1 MKVKLKY
8 IDSKRFFYKT
18 VDEQDYL
25 ILFKK
30 DMMNLSDNQYN
41 KMCDEI
47 INVVKKEGFNL
58 FVSDIVERIGYS
70 DEIRSILKESLY
82 IYVFGYPPIVASE
95 IKTDDCKLLY
105 RGKKIAELEYI
116 QNNSSK
122 KIIWGLLLLTIIL
135 VSYYYISDN
144 NRKKDNLTEYQHDC
158 NILDSLSNYLAS
170 STDSSSFSYIRF
182 ITSDNLF
189 SIKYTIDSLRQ
200 CADSCF
206 NATKDNGKYIPLA
219 FDSSLVI
226 NSIHKIITEAKE
238 LEKADIEKKRRGT
251 NDMMYTKDFL
261 LISSLKD
268 YLEEKTSHNEE
279 YAKHINYVQVSNIK
293 QMLDSLSLEA
303 VQSHTD
309 VLDSGNY
316 MQVFVDTGAIKA
328 EINEIVLSANNLL
341 TKEKQQ
347 KKTKTT
353 SATPRKRTR
362 VQHSTPSKEKTTNQ
376 KRNKVSLSEKKFLE
390 YKKRGDEA
398 YVRYYKSGSE
408 KFRSIAIEQY
418 TQALLLKNDN
428 VITRKLKQLKK

>member
-1 MKVKLKY
+1 M
-8 IDSKRFFYKT
+8 
-18 VDEQDYL
+18 
-25 ILFKK
+25 
-30 DMMNLSDNQYN
+30 
-41 KMCDEI
+41 
-47 INVVKKEGFNL
+47 
-58 FVSDIVERIGYS
+58 
-70 DEIRSILKESLY
+70 
-82 IYVFGYPPIVASE
+82 
-95 IKTDDCKLLY
+95 
-105 RGKKIAELEYI
+105 
-116 QNNSSK
+116 
-122 KIIWGLLLLTIIL
+122 
-135 VSYYYISDN
+135 
-144 NRKKDNLTEYQHDC
+144 
-158 NILDSLSNYLAS
+158 
-170 STDSSSFSYIRF
+170 
-182 ITSDNLF
+182 
-189 SIKYTIDSLRQ
+189 
-200 CADSCF
+200 
-206 NATKDNGKYIPLA
+206 
-219 FDSSLVI
+219 
-226 NSIHKIITEAKE
+226 
-238 LEKADIEKKRRGT
+238 
-251 NDMMYTKDFL
+251 
-261 LISSLKD
+261 
-268 YLEEKTSHNEE
+268 EEKTSHNEE